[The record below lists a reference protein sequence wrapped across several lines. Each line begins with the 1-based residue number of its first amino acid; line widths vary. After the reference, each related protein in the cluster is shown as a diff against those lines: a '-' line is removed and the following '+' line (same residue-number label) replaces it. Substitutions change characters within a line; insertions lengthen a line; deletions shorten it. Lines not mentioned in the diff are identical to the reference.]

1 MRDSHKP
8 TSFHQLTSQ
17 HQAFL
22 ISGQVFSRTFCQ
34 VQITVLIWDLSGK
47 RECDRVPL
55 PLYRHAIAQKSGA
68 F

>member
-34 VQITVLIWDLSGK
+34 VQITVLIWALRGFKS
-47 RECDRVPL
+47 CNRVPL
-55 PLYRHAIAQKSGA
+55 RLYCCEIAQR
-68 F
+68 